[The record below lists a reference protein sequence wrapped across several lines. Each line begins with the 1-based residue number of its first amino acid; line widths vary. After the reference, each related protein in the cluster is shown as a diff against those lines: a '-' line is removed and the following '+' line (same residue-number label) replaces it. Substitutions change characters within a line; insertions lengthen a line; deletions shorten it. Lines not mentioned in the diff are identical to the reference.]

1 MNTFLLVL
9 LCIFEVAFAVT
20 AISRRADKKGWQLGR
35 LICNG
40 GQLGLFLVMLIAP
53 GVDMSFRFM
62 GLFVLLI
69 IRIIFAVIDYLIMR
83 NKEAKAKHPAMSIL
97 SAVLSVILISG
108 SMIPSFVISDYDGL
122 PVSGQYEIA
131 EANAILV
138 DRSRTEGFETDGSNR
153 EVPVCFYYP
162 ANAAE
167 GEKFPLVLFSHGKA
181 DKHRSKKLS
190 EQDFGGVG
198 FRKIKICGDI

>member
-1 MNTFLLVL
+1 M
-9 LCIFEVAFAVT
+9 
-20 AISRRADKKGWQLGR
+20 
-35 LICNG
+35 
-40 GQLGLFLVMLIAP
+40 MLIAP
-53 GVDMSFRFM
+53 GIDMSFRFM

-69 IRIIFAVIDYLIMR
+69 IRIIIAFIGFMIIR
-83 NKEAKAKHPAMSIL
+83 KKGSESKHTAKIIL
-97 SAVLSVILISG
+97 SALLSLILISG

-138 DRSRTEGFETDGSNR
+138 DRSRTEGFVTDGSNR
-153 EVPVCFYYP
+153 EVPVYFYYP